1 MSSRGLPL
9 TPKRVEPIWHN
20 TGQYNL
26 SAIPVHLKHQAGT
39 IQSTTKT
46 PGNEG
51 LNVRCKLS
59 LIALM
64 MICSPILNAQMT
76 NSGGGEQQTAGEQW
90 DKRFDVD
97 RYLYGTEPV
106 EFLKENIH
114 RLPKGKALCLAAG
127 EGRNAVW
134 LAAQGYEA
142 TAMDAAPKGLEKALA
157 LAGERGVTI
166 KTEVGDLQH
175 GYDIG
180 DSEYDL
186 ITDFYYHDT
195 AMIPAVMRALK
206 PGGMFIL
213 QNFSI
218 DQLETNRFGPKNPDY
233 LVKPN
238 ELLNHFEGYRI
249 LHYEDTVVE
258 LDEGMHQGPGAVV
271 RLIVAKEA
279 VQ

>member
-1 MSSRGLPL
+1 MRPDLLLTFLLLAFSPL
-9 TPKRVEPIWHN
+9 
-20 TGQYNL
+20 L
-26 SAIPVHLKHQAGT
+26 D
-39 IQSTTKT
+39 
-46 PGNEG
+46 
-51 LNVRCKLS
+51 
-59 LIALM
+59 
-64 MICSPILNAQMT
+64 AQMM
-76 NSGGGEQQTAGEQW
+76 NSNADEQQTAGEVW
-90 DKRFDVD
+90 DKRFSVD

-106 EFLKENIH
+106 AFLEGNIH

-134 LAAQGYEA
+134 LAGQGYDV
-142 TAMDAAPKGLEKALA
+142 TAMDASPKGLEKALA
-157 LAGERGVTI
+157 LASERGVTI
-166 KTEVGDLQH
+166 RTEVGDLQH
-175 GYDIG
+175 GYDMG
-180 DSEYDL
+180 ESEYDL

-195 AMIPAVMRALK
+195 AMLPAVMRALK
-206 PGGMFIL
+206 PGGVFVL

-238 ELLNHFEGYRI
+238 ELLQHFGGYRI

-271 RLIVAKEA
+271 RLIVVKEA